1 MRSNTSITSKKSIT
15 GKKKPC
21 ITCNTCY
28 TLSSG
33 QSIFEVVLAIG
44 ISALIITALVS
55 LASNSIQNAS
65 FSRSKTLA
73 ANYAQEATEWLR
85 GQRDSGFTDFKNN
98 VQQGSPVMCLNQLN
112 WAIGPCSGSTITGT
126 PFTREVTFVNAD
138 VDGKTIIRADIVVYW
153 TDSKGSHKTT
163 SATNFS
169 DWSQR

>member
-1 MRSNTSITSKKSIT
+1 MKIQDSN
-15 GKKKPC
+15 C
-21 ITCNTCY
+21 R
-28 TLSSG
+28 G
-33 QSIFEVVLAIG
+33 QSLFEVVLAIG

-55 LASNSIQNAS
+55 LASSSIQNAN
-65 FSRSKTLA
+65 FSKNKTLA

-85 GQRDSGFTDFKNN
+85 GQRDLGFTNFGLN

-126 PFTREVTFVNAD
+126 LFTREVTFANAD
-138 VDGKTIIRADIVVYW
+138 FGGKTIIKADIVVSW
-153 TDSKGSHKTT
+153 TDSKGSHKTI